1 VLDVTGRPETSFEA
15 LEGAVHDEVDR
26 LLDGGVTADEVA
38 RAVTLIET
46 EMIVA
51 LQSAGDRADKL
62 SLFATYFG
70 DPSLV
75 NTQAARYRDVTPER
89 VNAFARARLGTDNR
103 ASLLYVP
110 RDTETSATHQELAEV
125 GAR

>member
-1 VLDVTGRPETSFEA
+1 VS
-15 LEGAVHDEVDR
+15 
-26 LLDGGVTADEVA
+26 ADEVA

-46 EMIVA
+46 ELIVS

-75 NTQAARYRDVTPER
+75 NTQADRYREVTLEQ
-89 VNAFARARLGTDNR
+89 VNAFARDRLGVENR

-110 RDTETSATHQELAEV
+110 RDTRIETPTRELAEAGV
-125 GAR
+125 Q

>member
-1 VLDVTGRPETSFEA
+1 MLRLILAAKRRITACANRVRARRGIGA
-15 LEGAVHDEVDR
+15 LLVDLASGDEN
-26 LLDGGVTADEVA
+26 
-38 RAVTLIET
+38 ET
-46 EMIVA
+46 ELIVS

-75 NTQAARYRDVTPER
+75 NTQAARYRDVTPDR
-89 VNAFARARLGTDNR
+89 VNAFARTRLGAENR

-110 RDTETSATHQELAEV
+110 RGSEATAASRELAEA

>member
-1 VLDVTGRPETSFEA
+1 ERAVNEEVDQLCDTGVTGE
-15 LEGAVHDEVDR
+15 
-26 LLDGGVTADEVA
+26 EVA

-46 EMIVA
+46 ESIIA
-51 LQSAGDRADKL
+51 LQAAGDRADKL

-89 VNAFARARLGTDNR
+89 VNAFARARLGPDNR

-110 RDTETSATHQELAEV
+110 RDTETDPVSHELAEA
-125 GAR
+125 GARG

>member
-1 VLDVTGRPETSFEA
+1 
-15 LEGAVHDEVDR
+15 
-26 LLDGGVTADEVA
+26 
-38 RAVTLIET
+38 VTLIET
-46 EMIVA
+46 ELIVS

-75 NTQAARYRDVTPER
+75 NTQADRYREVTLAQ
-89 VNAFARARLGTDNR
+89 VNAFARDRLGVENR

-110 RDTETSATHQELAEV
+110 RDTGIETPTRELAEAGV
-125 GAR
+125 Q

>member
-1 VLDVTGRPETSFEA
+1 
-15 LEGAVHDEVDR
+15 
-26 LLDGGVTADEVA
+26 VA
-38 RAVTLIET
+38 LIET
-46 EMIVA
+46 ELIVA

-75 NTQAARYRDVTPER
+75 NSQAARYRDVTPER
-89 VNAFARARLGTDNR
+89 VNSFARTRLGADNR

-110 RDTETSATHQELAEV
+110 RGTETNPANRELAEA

>member
-1 VLDVTGRPETSFEA
+1 
-15 LEGAVHDEVDR
+15 
-26 LLDGGVTADEVA
+26 VA

-46 EMIVA
+46 ELIVS

-75 NTQAARYRDVTPER
+75 NVQAARYRAVTPEQ

-110 RDTETSATHQELAEV
+110 RDAEAAPATSELAEA